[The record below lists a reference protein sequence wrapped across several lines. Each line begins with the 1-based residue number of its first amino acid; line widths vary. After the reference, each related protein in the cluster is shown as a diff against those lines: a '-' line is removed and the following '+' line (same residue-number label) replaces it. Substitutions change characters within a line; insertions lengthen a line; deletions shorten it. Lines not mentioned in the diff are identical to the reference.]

1 MFSRNSF
8 YTIIG
13 TFQQF
18 PSKIF
23 TVMAYTRVSS

>member
-8 YTIIG
+8 YTG